1 MIFQKLT
8 VHRNSVEPIR
18 PWCLEVFKENPLK
31 CPLLWVLLS
40 RGLSCAAQKWG
51 LPLCPVCPMAAFLP
65 CLTFLFPNDAACPS
79 YQPLEALVISK
90 GIICLHNS
98 DKCVGDPTKTQYYV
112 AVRVTVG
119 KVVIGFRVQAFGS

>member
-40 RGLSCAAQKWG
+40 RGLSCAEVG
-51 LPLCPVCPMAAFLP
+51 PPFVSSLPHGSLSSL
-65 CLTFLFPNDAACPS
+65 S
-79 YQPLEALVISK
+79 YFSVPK
-90 GIICLHNS
+90 
-98 DKCVGDPTKTQYYV
+98 
-112 AVRVTVG
+112 
-119 KVVIGFRVQAFGS
+119 